1 MHRSDAELVAIRD
14 SVALVGRFSDSL
26 IRIGPFNLGIDAVLS
41 WIPGVGE
48 LYSTLAGGFIV
59 VQGAR
64 AGVPASV
71 LVAAA
76 GLLLVRTMTSAV
88 PIAGAVFAAVFT
100 AHRWASAMVVRAIDQ
115 RREQAP
121 SGGIPARWE
130 TSGATAPV

>member
-26 IRIGPFNLGIDAVLS
+26 VRIGPFNLGIDAALS

-59 VQGAR
+59 VQGVR
-64 AGVPASV
+64 AGVPASL

-88 PIAGAVFAAVFT
+88 PIAGAAFADVFT
-100 AHRWASAMVVRAIDQ
+100 AHRWASAMVVRAIE
-115 RREQAP
+115 RRRGQAP

-130 TSGATAPV
+130 TSGATAAV